1 MLIYYVQ
8 LSSKNTG
15 LPNLYEFSI
24 TFNFIIV
31 MTLLLLIPYLVR
43 RKAQ

>member
-1 MLIYYVQ
+1 MPIYYVQ

-15 LPNLYEFSI
+15 LPNPYKYSI
-24 TFNFIIV
+24 TANVVIGLA
-31 MTLLLLIPYLVR
+31 LLLLISHLVR

>member
-24 TFNFIIV
+24 TSNFIIV
-31 MTLLLLIPYLVR
+31 MTLLLLISYLVR